1 MDEPECENECDIF
14 KGLKK
19 ARNKVKKDLILNRWR
34 NCELK
39 WGGSGS
45 RKAS

>member
-1 MDEPECENECDIF
+1 MDELEREDECDIF
-14 KGLKK
+14 EGLKR
-19 ARNKVKKDLILNRWR
+19 ARNTVKKDLILNRWR
-34 NCELK
+34 NYDLR

>member
-1 MDEPECENECDIF
+1 MDEPECEDEIDIF

-19 ARNKVKKDLILNRWR
+19 ARSTVKKDLILNRWR
-34 NCELK
+34 NYELK
-39 WGGSGS
+39 WGASGS